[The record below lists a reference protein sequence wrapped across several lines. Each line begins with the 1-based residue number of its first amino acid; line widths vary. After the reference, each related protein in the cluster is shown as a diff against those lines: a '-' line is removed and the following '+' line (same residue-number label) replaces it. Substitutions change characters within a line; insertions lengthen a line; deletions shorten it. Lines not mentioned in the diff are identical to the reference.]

1 MDRPKIAEA
10 RDQLRTLRQAYLWWN
25 NHNVQRPDVDE
36 LARIFQTVVTM
47 TYVLEGH
54 DGTQRW
60 IDSTIK
66 RFKQDQ
72 IAERVA
78 DTINRSGIL
87 D

>member
-1 MDRPKIAEA
+1 MDRPKISEA

-25 NHNVQRPDVDE
+25 NHDVQRPDVEE
-36 LARIFQTVVTM
+36 LRRIFTTVVTM

-60 IDSTIK
+60 IDATIK
-66 RFKQDQ
+66 RFKHDQ
-72 IAERVA
+72 LVERVG
-78 DTINRSGIL
+78 DQSNSSDVL